1 MKLKL
6 NRTTVFWTALIS
18 GILLFGQQVSN
29 IFGFEITDA
38 LVSKILT
45 AAGTLMSLLVL
56 VGILTNSEE
65 AEKFESKVK
74 KK

>member
-1 MKLKL
+1 MKLKFD
-6 NRTTVFWTALIS
+6 RTTVFWTALIS
-18 GILLFGQQVSN
+18 GLLLFGQQVAT
-29 IFGFEITDA
+29 IFGFVITDA

-56 VGILTNSEE
+56 VGILTNSDE
-65 AEKFESKVK
+65 AEKIESKVK